1 MEGFLIKTKC
11 EVLGNPRTSGAS
23 SPTYSLALLLRGR
36 PKGALPPSLSPLGSC
51 HRGQRGGS
59 DEVTK

>member
-36 PKGALPPSLSPLGSC
+36 PKGALPAKPSL
-51 HRGQRGGS
+51 GGV
-59 DEVTK
+59 VTK